1 MKVLVAEDHISLRT
15 MLETVLAKWGFE
27 VISACNGEEALARLQ
42 EPNAPQ
48 MALLDWMMPGMDGL
62 EVCRKT
68 RERLP
73 PGLPYL
79 IILTARSEKGDIVKG
94 LRAGA
99 DDYIAKPYDSRE
111 LLARLEVGRRMV
123 ELQQKLQ
130 AAMENLVQQ
139 ALTDPLT
146 LAPNRR
152 SVLETLEREISRA
165 GRDGSTFW
173 ISMLDIDRFKT
184 VNDRLG
190 HLGGD
195 AVLRECVQRIRSVLR
210 PYDTIGRL
218 GGEEFLIVLPTP
230 GSACP
235 LGAFERVRRAMAGKP
250 CEFRGTELT
259 VTVSQGIAAWTPGDR
274 VDDLLRKADEALYRA
289 KRNGRN
295 RVECHAPEHTPCP
308 GRGSDIIEK

>member
-27 VISACNGEEALARLQ
+27 VISVCDGEEALAQLQ
-42 EPNAPQ
+42 EPNAPR

-62 EVCRKT
+62 EVCRRI
-68 RERLP
+68 RELLP
-73 PGLPYL
+73 SGLPYL
-79 IILTARSEKGDIVKG
+79 IILTARSEKGDIVRG

-99 DDYIAKPYDSRE
+99 DDYIAKPYDGRE

-123 ELQQKLQ
+123 ELQQQLQ
-130 AAMENLVQQ
+130 AAMENLVEQ

-152 SVLETLEREISRA
+152 SILETLEREISRA
-165 GRDGSTFW
+165 GRDGSIFW
-173 ISMLDIDRFKT
+173 VSMLDIDRFKN

-195 AVLRECVQRIRSVLR
+195 TVLRECVRRVQSVLR
-210 PYDTIGRL
+210 PYDSIGRL

-230 GSACP
+230 SSACP
-235 LGAFERVRRAMAGKP
+235 ISAFQRIRRIMADTPFEAG
-250 CEFRGTELT
+250 GTELT
-259 VTVSQGIAAWTPGDR
+259 VTVSQGMAAWTPGDG

-289 KRNGRN
+289 KRCGRN
-295 RVECHAPEHTPCP
+295 RVECHAREEIP
-308 GRGSDIIEK
+308 GGGC

>member
-1 MKVLVAEDHISLRT
+1 VKILVAEDHISLRT

-27 VISACNGEEALARLQ
+27 VISVCNGEEALTQLQ
-42 EPNAPQ
+42 EPNAPK
-48 MALLDWMMPGMDGL
+48 MALLDWMMPGMDGP
-62 EVCRKT
+62 EVCRRI
-68 RERLP
+68 RELLP
-73 PGLPYL
+73 TGLPYL
-79 IILTARSEKGDIVKG
+79 ILLTARSDKGDIVRG

-123 ELQQKLQ
+123 ELQQQLHT
-130 AAMENLVQQ
+130 AMENLVQQ

-152 SVLETLEREISRA
+152 SILETLEREVSRA
-165 GRDGSTFW
+165 GRNGSVFW
-173 ISMLDIDRFKT
+173 VSMLDIDRFKT

-190 HLGGD
+190 HLNGD
-195 AVLRECVQRIRSVLR
+195 AVLRECVRRVQSVLR
-210 PYDTIGRL
+210 PYDSIGRL

-235 LGAFERVRRAMAGKP
+235 LSAFERVRQVMAETPFEVGGKK
-250 CEFRGTELT
+250 LT

-274 VDDLLRKADEALYRA
+274 VDDLLSKADEALYRA

-295 RVECHAPEHTPCP
+295 RVEGNDLEDTPC
-308 GRGSDIIEK
+308 GGC

>member
-1 MKVLVAEDHISLRT
+1 MKILIAEDHISLRA

-62 EVCRKT
+62 EVCRKI
-68 RERLP
+68 RELLP
-73 PGLPYL
+73 SGLPYL
-79 IILTARSEKGDIVKG
+79 IILTARSDKGDIVKG

-99 DDYIAKPYDSRE
+99 DDYIAKPYDGRE

-123 ELQQKLQ
+123 ELHQQLQ
-130 AAMENLVQQ
+130 AAMDNLVEQ

-146 LAPNRR
+146 HSPNRR
-152 SVLETLEREISRA
+152 SILNTLDKEISRA
-165 GRDGSTFW
+165 SREGSVFW
-173 ISMLDIDRFKT
+173 VSMLDIDRFKT

-195 AVLRECVQRIRSVLR
+195 AVLRECVRRVQSVLR
-210 PYDTIGRL
+210 PYDAIGRL

-230 GSACP
+230 GKACP
-235 LGAFERVRRAMAGKP
+235 LSAFERVRQVISDTP
-250 CEFRGTELT
+250 FEFGMTELT
-259 VTVSQGIAAWTPGDR
+259 VTVSQGITAWTQGDCL
-274 VDDLLRKADEALYRA
+274 DDLLRKADEALYRA

-295 RVECHAPEHTPCP
+295 RLECYELDKTAC
-308 GRGSDIIEK
+308 GDVC

>member
-27 VISACNGEEALARLQ
+27 VTSVSDGEEALAYLQ
-42 EPNAPQ
+42 EPDAPK

-62 EVCRKT
+62 EVCQRI
-68 RERLP
+68 RELLP
-73 PGLPYL
+73 SGLPYL
-79 IILTARSEKGDIVKG
+79 IILTARGEKGDIARG

-111 LLARLEVGRRMV
+111 LLARLEVGRRVV

-130 AAMENLVQQ
+130 SAMETLVQQ

-146 LAPNRR
+146 LSPNRR
-152 SVLETLEREISRA
+152 SILETLEREIARSKRE
-165 GRDGSTFW
+165 GSFFW
-173 ISMLDIDRFKT
+173 VSMLDIDRFKT

-195 AVLRECVQRIRSVLR
+195 DVLRECVRRVQSVLR
-210 PYDTIGRL
+210 PYDSIGRL
-218 GGEEFLIVLPTP
+218 GGEEFLVVLPTP
-230 GSACP
+230 SAACP
-235 LGAFERVRRAMAGKP
+235 LGAFERIRRIMADTP
-250 CEFRGTELT
+250 FEVAGTDLT
-259 VTVSQGIAAWTPGDR
+259 VTVSQGIAAWMPCDR

-295 RVECHAPEHTPCP
+295 RVEYHDPEHCPC
-308 GRGSDIIEK
+308 GVC

>member
-27 VISACNGEEALARLQ
+27 VISACNGEEALAQLQ
-42 EPNAPQ
+42 EPNAPR

-62 EVCRKT
+62 EVCR
-68 RERLP
+68 RIRRLLP
-73 PGLPYL
+73 SGLPYL
-79 IILTARSEKGDIVKG
+79 IILTARNDKGDIVRG

-123 ELQQKLQ
+123 ELQQQLQ

-152 SVLETLEREISRA
+152 SILETLEREICRA
-165 GRDGSTFW
+165 GRDGSVFW
-173 ISMLDIDRFKT
+173 VSMLDIDRFKT
-184 VNDRLG
+184 VNDSLG
-190 HLGGD
+190 HQGGD
-195 AVLRECVQRIRSVLR
+195 AVLRECVRRVQSVLR
-210 PYDTIGRL
+210 PYDSIGRL

-235 LGAFERVRRAMAGKP
+235 LSAFERVRQVMAETPFEVG
-250 CEFRGTELT
+250 GTELT

-274 VDDLLRKADEALYRA
+274 VDDLLSKADEALYRA

-295 RVECHAPEHTPCP
+295 RVEGHDLVDTPC
-308 GRGSDIIEK
+308 GGC